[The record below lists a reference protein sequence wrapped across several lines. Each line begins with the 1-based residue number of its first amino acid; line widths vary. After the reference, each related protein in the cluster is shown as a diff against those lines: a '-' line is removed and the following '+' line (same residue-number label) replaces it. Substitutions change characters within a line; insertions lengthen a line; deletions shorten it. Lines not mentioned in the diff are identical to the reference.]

1 MSSFS
6 SELIGIFIIIA
17 TIVGVIGLIIVLS
30 KSHMNKLKKNYQML
44 ADRLG
49 LRMIVPPYVWYKTNF
64 PRLSGQYEGR
74 RMDIETEV
82 RGHGKHRQYY
92 TKISLETQNE
102 THSLQLT
109 KEYWISNVG
118 KTLFGTQDIQIN
130 DDFFDKKF
138 IIKSDNEIFAKRF
151 FNQEMKRALTDF
163 HPRFN
168 GEIVVE
174 PFKIYFTQIYQINSL
189 KHYNLT
195 LDAVDMLNRV
205 ANRVEDLA

>member
-1 MSSFS
+1 MSSVSPAFFGI
-6 SELIGIFIIIA
+6 LIFIGIMVGLFVLIA
-17 TIVGVIGLIIVLS
+17 SIT
-30 KSHMNKLKKNYQML
+30 KNQMNKLKNNYRML

-49 LRMIVPPYVWYKTNF
+49 LRIIEPPYVWYKTNF
-64 PRLSGQYEGR
+64 PRLSGNYEGR

-92 TKISLETQNE
+92 TKISLDTQNE
-102 THSLQLT
+102 GHSLQLT

-151 FNQEMKRALTDF
+151 FNQEMKRVLTDF
-163 HPRFN
+163 HPRFH

-174 PFKIYFTQIYQINSL
+174 PFKIHFTQIYQINSL
-189 KHYNLT
+189 KYYNLT

-205 ANRVEDLA
+205 ANRVEDLE

>member
-1 MSSFS
+1 MSSSS
-6 SELIGIFIIIA
+6 SELFGVFIVITVTIGAIALIAII
-17 TIVGVIGLIIVLS
+17 S
-30 KSHMNKLKKNYQML
+30 KGYKNKLKTNYQML

-64 PRLSGQYEGR
+64 PRLSGSYEGR

-92 TKISLETQNE
+92 TKVSLETQN
-102 THSLQLT
+102 TKHSLQLT

-118 KTLFGTQDIQIN
+118 KTLFGMQDIQIN

-151 FNQEMKRALTDF
+151 FNQEMKRVLSDF
-163 HPRFN
+163 HPKFN

-189 KHYNLT
+189 KYYNLT
-195 LDAVDMLNRV
+195 LDAVDMLTRV
-205 ANRVEDLA
+205 ANRVEGLE